1 MKVYTKKGDKGAT
14 RLLFGMRVSKTDPRC
29 EAYGSTDTA
38 VSAMGLA
45 RALCNDQRVK
55 EILLIVQRQMFT
67 VGSELAT
74 DRTKWSD
81 LKAKYAVV
89 TADMVA
95 ELEGY
100 IDELDVQIDLPPA
113 FIVPGARAL
122 PEPALRPAVHT
133 GALRRPRVPLR
144 AHHRRRMTEG
154 STLTFLLSLDGRGER
169 ASRPRPLL
177 AQSPLELRPS
187 TPSLGRVGTPNM
199 VRYL

>member
-113 FIVPGARAL
+113 FIVPGASAGS
-122 PEPALRPAVHT
+122 
-133 GALRRPRVPLR
+133 GALDLARSLLR
-144 AHHRRRMTEG
+144 T
-154 STLTFLLSLDGRGER
+154 GER
-169 ASRPRPLL
+169 RAVALQEDGQLASP
-177 AQSPLELRPS
+177 E
-187 TPSLGRVGTPNM
+187 V
-199 VRYL
+199 VRYLNRLSDLLFILARFEDREFPFELTTGEG